1 MANPDPSIPRT
12 VVFLCVA
19 NSARS
24 QLAEGLARRIAPA
37 GTIVLSAGS
46 NPWRV
51 HPMAVRVLGEVG
63 IDISGARS
71 KGMDEIHLERADLVV
86 TLCAEEVC
94 PVVPAAVRRL
104 HWPLKD
110 PAEAWGEEEML
121 LRFRETRDLLALKLA
136 ELFGVSAEVGPAQ
149 NA

>member
-1 MANPDPSIPRT
+1 M
-12 VVFLCVA
+12 FLCVA

-94 PVVPAAVRRL
+94 PVVPAGVRRL

-121 LRFRETRDLLALKLA
+121 LRFRETRDLLAVKLA
-136 ELFGVSAEVGPAQ
+136 DLFGVSAEVGPAQ